1 MLAAVAPRPRH
12 WNHLH
17 WWTVDRVSAVGSLV
31 GGVATALAFAA
42 TAVVLIM
49 QLSEFRT
56 ARQDRERRAAEAV
69 TGWMTQR
76 ELQPD
81 GSVTQRMLVKNAGTS
96 PVYHCTIFVG
106 PPPDITEQSED
117 TFGSF
122 GHRVETAEVIPPG
135 ETYTS
140 AGVIKD
146 GFSSSL
152 VQLEF
157 MDAAQQWWRRGPNG
171 TLTRR
176 PITGWR
182 VERTYTGLAGAPE
195 TPAGDGAGNI

>member
-56 ARQDRERRAAEAV
+56 ARQERERRAAEAV

-122 GHRVETAEVIPPG
+122 GHRVETAEVM
-135 ETYTS
+135 
-140 AGVIKD
+140 
-146 GFSSSL
+146 
-152 VQLEF
+152 EF
-157 MDAAQQWWRRGPNG
+157 DVRG
-171 TLTRR
+171 RCK
-176 PITGWR
+176 I
-182 VERTYTGLAGAPE
+182 
-195 TPAGDGAGNI
+195 